1 MVDYKANLII
11 DVYRDGKFSEQIEKN
26 NVLCNTGR
34 LFAVR
39 RLVGEIAGITYNPI
53 NVFVAGDQG
62 TADPSDAD
70 SLPLTPEPIQVSINH
85 EVIRTEIDYDGC
97 SSSPVDPN
105 ASDDPIS
112 LTVNGT
118 ISSKDVDPG
127 LVYVGR
133 VSEAGLVCATPSDA
147 TYDHSSP
154 DDYVLVTYTTFKAI
168 PFAIAENVV
177 FSISWNVFCSRG

>member
-1 MVDYKANLII
+1 MVNYEANLII
-11 DVYRDGKFSEQIEKN
+11 DVYRDGKFSEHIEQK

-39 RLVGEIAGITYNPI
+39 RLVGTLVGTTYNPI
-53 NVFVAGDQG
+53 NIFVAGDQG

-70 SLPLTPEPIQVSINH
+70 GLPLTPEPTQESINH

-112 LTVNGT
+112 VTINGT
-118 ISSKDVDPG
+118 ISSVDVDPA

-154 DDYVLVTYTTFKAI
+154 NDYVLVTYTTFKAI

-177 FSISWNVFCSRG
+177 FNISWNIYCSRG